1 MESKPM
7 SRRVYLDHNA
17 STPVHPEVLAEMLP
31 YFSDVFGNPS
41 SIHGFGREAREG
53 MDLARE
59 RVARFLKVSSQEIV
73 FTSGGTESDNFA
85 VKGLALAKGKGHLI
99 TSQVEHHAVL
109 RACRALEAQGFG
121 LTGVGVDEFGVVD
134 PDEVRRAIRP
144 DTLAISIMHANSE
157 VGTLQPIGAIGRIAR
172 ERGVPFHVD
181 AVQTFGKLPL
191 DVDALG
197 IDMLSFS
204 AHKIYGP
211 KGAAGLYI
219 RKGTKMVAI
228 QHGGEHERRRRA
240 GTENVPGIVGLGKAV
255 EVRGRDMA
263 EEAVRVMSLRDLLW
277 NGARQR
283 IPEVRLNGHPV
294 ERLPGT
300 ANIAFRHVESESIVL
315 GLDLKGVAVSAGSA
329 CTAGHVEPSHV
340 LVALGLPLDWAMG
353 AVRFSLGR
361 STTADDI
368 DYVVDCLE
376 PLVRKLR
383 VALPA
388 GRAGGTARPSGITSS
403 TRGTPGPAA

>member
-1 MESKPM
+1 M

-31 YFSDVFGNPS
+31 YFSDVYGNPS

-53 MDLARE
+53 LDLARE
-59 RVARFLKVSSQEIV
+59 RVAKFLRVGSQEIV

-85 VKGLALAKGKGHLI
+85 VKGLALAKGKGYLI

-121 LTGVGVDEFGVVD
+121 LTCVGVDEFGMVD

-157 VGTLQPIGAIGRIAR
+157 VGTLQPIEAIGRIAR
-172 ERGVPFHVD
+172 EHGVPFHVD

-219 RKGTKMVAI
+219 RKGIKMVAV

-240 GTENVPGIVGLGKAV
+240 GTENVAGIVGLGKAV
-255 EVRGRDMA
+255 EVRARDMA
-263 EEAVRVMSLRDLLW
+263 AEAERLTALRDRLW
-277 NGARQR
+277 NGIRQR
-283 IPEVRLNGHPV
+283 VPDVLLSGHPMQ
-294 ERLPGT
+294 RLPGT
-300 ANIAFRHVESESIVL
+300 ASLLFRHVESESIVL
-315 GLDLKGVAVSAGSA
+315 GLDLKGIGVSAGSA
-329 CTAGHVEPSHV
+329 CTSGNVEPSHV
-340 LVALGLPLDWAMG
+340 LVAMGVALDWAMG
-353 AVRFSLGR
+353 AVRCSLGR
-361 STTADDI
+361 STTAEDI
-368 DYVVDCLE
+368 DYVIECVE

-383 VALPA
+383 QAMPV
-388 GRAGGTARPSGITSS
+388 G
-403 TRGTPGPAA
+403 AA